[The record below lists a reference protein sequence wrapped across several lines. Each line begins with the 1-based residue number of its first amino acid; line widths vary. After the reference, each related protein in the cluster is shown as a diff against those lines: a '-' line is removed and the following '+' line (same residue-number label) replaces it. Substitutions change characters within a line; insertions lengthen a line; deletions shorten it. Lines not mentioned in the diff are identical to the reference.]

1 MPPRGWTTP
10 EEFAFLQGKIA
21 EYLTKKAE
29 GRLWRFWPTLFEEWF
44 EHFPEEAQMGLLGI
58 VPSQQQDKD
67 AGEAL
72 LKRKA
77 KRAPVR
83 RVHRP
88 IELFQKRN
96 GALVDEGLEAEGFF
110 DMNEV
115 HFSATLAGWADES
128 DEEQK
133 ACIKAAQVERMKI
146 RTRGVD
152 KLFAE
157 ASDDE
162 LRCIAELI
170 EEEEREFALMGKGGK
185 KGLKMQ
191 QQKEAGANTRGVS
204 IRLERTPEE
213 YQLAI
218 DESPEVLAR
227 VHKVLARRT
236 GWYGITIYGG
246 PNPRFGGGLSMKT
259 VCFGRTLAGNDFET
273 AHGTFDE
280 SISKYFQAFL
290 KRSFPTEV
298 RRARALQQLQLEETV
313 DATLPALD
321 GLFRM
326 PNEPVVALA
335 PVREKAKR
343 VRKKAAKK
351 STTSTSTVAPAAPA
365 SESSPESAVTTSAGT
380 PVAPLLPSTL
390 PNSSPPSEYPA
401 HPLQP
406 PYDDPFA
413 DNDNNLFHGSVDT
426 NGGFDDGYEMDNEAT
441 LPWPAGMGPPSS
453 PTTAEANTNAERGG
467 AHGATY
473 VQARPPASPPIDP
486 VLLDNQRTGRNAP
499 RPTWKGTESSSGGA
513 PASPTPRR
521 SLGGLINRFHQIMG
535 DPPVVGATPR
545 PASSS
550 SGVNTAPALGSILN
564 KAPALTFAL
573 SQLIPNS
580 GPARASLQPPAHAAS
595 SAGPARISRISSTT
609 AGAALAASSGEPPSV
624 PPPFMISSR
633 PMAND
638 PNPAKAAP
646 APAKGKKGN
655 ERGGRKKGIA
665 AEAATKE
672 GVAKIAAKAVTKM
685 KATTKRG
692 RNTSNATAAALDDTT
707 NLDAGQSPTPA
718 VTDSPATAPTLA
730 APPAADSAAPA
741 SPTLIYTTTNNSA
754 RYARAAHKAEQ
765 EKKAKDLAERKE
777 RARVHNP
784 DGPTDLVILPA
795 PGRVQRSRKAAKNF
809 DGSVVE
815 VPKKMLRAE
824 QMAKRNEPTENALLA
839 RTGRKRAAEDEVP
852 ITTTRAS
859 KSKTLMRLADQRNF
873 EYIDLSADIHI
884 GNGDLEKNFAVKEP
898 IWIQKHTTGEART
911 RDPAEQGAITRLTV
925 DARELWEGLLPRS
938 SSHQRDKKKN
948 PDSTDDG
955 NGGESGGG
963 WGGCCIEGRRGR
975 RTSGTDQAVP
985 TGTAGT
991 AAAGDAGRAAA
1002 GRGMLQRLAEMW
1014 VSNVQRAGVAC
1025 APADAGAGI
1034 PGPIAEYFGAYFQ
1047 RASGRR
1053 VEGEQC
1059 WGFRVDTQCIEPRID
1074 CWWPGAKKQRRSVYT
1089 AESGILSKN
1098 ADVWVD

>member
-44 EHFPEEAQMGLLGI
+44 EHFPEEARMGLLGI

-77 KRAPVR
+77 QLVSWLRYHSQKTVKNRAASNAEDSLANDLFQKRAPVR

-110 DMNEV
+110 DMNEA

-133 ACIKAAQVERMKI
+133 ARIKAAQVERMKI
-146 RTRGVD
+146 RTRVVD

-162 LRCIAELI
+162 LCCIAELI

-191 QQKEAGANTRGVS
+191 QQKEAEDAAR
-204 IRLERTPEE
+204 ERTPEE

-365 SESSPESAVTTSAGT
+365 SESSPQSAVTTSAGT
-380 PVAPLLPSTL
+380 PVAHLSPSTL

-453 PTTAEANTNAERGG
+453 PTTAEANANAERGG

-499 RPTWKGTESSSGGA
+499 RPAWKGTESSSGGA

-550 SGVNTAPALGSILN
+550 SGVNTAPALASILN

-595 SAGPARISRISSTT
+595 SAGPALVSPNSPARISRISSTT

-633 PMAND
+633 RMAND

-692 RNTSNATAAALDDTT
+692 RNTSNASAAALDDTT

-809 DGSVVE
+809 DGLVVE
-815 VPKKMLRAE
+815 VPKKMSRAE

-859 KSKTLMRLADQRNF
+859 KRSK
-873 EYIDLSADIHI
+873 
-884 GNGDLEKNFAVKEP
+884 K
-898 IWIQKHTTGEART
+898 
-911 RDPAEQGAITRLTV
+911 
-925 DARELWEGLLPRS
+925 
-938 SSHQRDKKKN
+938 
-948 PDSTDDG
+948 
-955 NGGESGGG
+955 
-963 WGGCCIEGRRGR
+963 
-975 RTSGTDQAVP
+975 
-985 TGTAGT
+985 
-991 AAAGDAGRAAA
+991 
-1002 GRGMLQRLAEMW
+1002 
-1014 VSNVQRAGVAC
+1014 
-1025 APADAGAGI
+1025 
-1034 PGPIAEYFGAYFQ
+1034 
-1047 RASGRR
+1047 
-1053 VEGEQC
+1053 
-1059 WGFRVDTQCIEPRID
+1059 
-1074 CWWPGAKKQRRSVYT
+1074 
-1089 AESGILSKN
+1089 
-1098 ADVWVD
+1098 